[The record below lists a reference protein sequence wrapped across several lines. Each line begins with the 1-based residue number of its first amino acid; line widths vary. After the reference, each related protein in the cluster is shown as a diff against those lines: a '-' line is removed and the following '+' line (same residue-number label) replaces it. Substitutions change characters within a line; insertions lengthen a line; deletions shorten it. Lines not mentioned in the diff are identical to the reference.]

1 MIDFRYHL
9 VSLVSVFLA
18 LAVGIV
24 LGAGPLKESIG
35 NQLTVQVEKLR
46 QEKDDLRTNL
56 DTATD
61 SLDHRDDFV
70 TTVSPMLISGQ
81 LSGRSVVLVT
91 LPGVE
96 DEALDPLSEAIIS
109 AGGTVTG
116 TVSIGGAWTEAQ
128 QVGKRAEVVS
138 ALASE
143 LPAGSAGTAEVDV
156 RLAQLLARSLV
167 SPTGA
172 PGNGDPEKVLDEL
185 RSAELIGIK
194 KDVAGLASAALV
206 LAPALPVTGTD
217 QVAPTPDSDAVAA
230 YLDLATQLDEIGGG
244 AVVTGPASSAT
255 AGGVLA
261 AVRKDSEAKSRVS
274 TVDTGSQPAG
284 VVTAS
289 FKSAG

>member
-206 LAPALPVTGTD
+206 LAPALPVTGKIL
-217 QVAPTPDSDAVAA
+217 AP
-230 YLDLATQLDEIGGG
+230 ATCD
-244 AVVTGPASSAT
+244 
-255 AGGVLA
+255 
-261 AVRKDSEAKSRVS
+261 
-274 TVDTGSQPAG
+274 
-284 VVTAS
+284 
-289 FKSAG
+289 